1 MKKIYS
7 LIKASMS
14 SDMNLFKIKTSKKN
28 KFSKI
33 GTPII
38 ISFFLMLTIW
48 MYANMLFEQFSPL
61 HLQFIVISLFVF
73 ITSLMTIIE
82 GIYKTSALLYNCKDD
97 QLLLSLPIKKSTILF
112 VRILKFY
119 IFELLFNSM
128 FIIPLIIAYLRWAD
142 NIDSSFFLT
151 SFVMIFTLPIIPIVI
166 SCIIGAITSSVSSRF
181 KYKKITQTIVSIVF
195 LVLVLLLSYN
205 IENIINYIVKNATS
219 INDII
224 TKIYYPAGLYA
235 SLTTKFNLNDLLLFI
250 VINIS
255 ISIITIYLLSIS
267 YFKINTRL
275 KSITT
280 VKKSGNNN
288 KIVIRKKSQNFSL
301 IKKELLTFLETPV
314 FLINAGFGL
323 VLYLIAVITMSIKF
337 NKVLP
342 ILTDPNGL
350 NISKELIMNNIPVMI
365 LLLLSITAFM
375 TSISN
380 SLISLEGRNINILKS
395 LPISTKRILES
406 KINACLLITT
416 PILLVGNIVLFIR
429 FKIKI
434 VEALLL
440 LVLSILIP
448 LVSHFI
454 GLIINLK
461 YPKLDFENQA
471 EVVKQSTSSFLSVT
485 IGMILCVISYYLIS
499 KVMGKVQPLLILV
512 ISVVVFI
519 LIDLVLYLYLIKVG
533 TKEFNKL
540 TI

>member
-1 MKKIYS
+1 M
-7 LIKASMS
+7 
-14 SDMNLFKIKTSKKN
+14 
-28 KFSKI
+28 
-33 GTPII
+33 
-38 ISFFLMLTIW
+38 
-48 MYANMLFEQFSPL
+48 
-61 HLQFIVISLFVF
+61 
-73 ITSLMTIIE
+73 
-82 GIYKTSALLYNCKDD
+82 
-97 QLLLSLPIKKSTILF
+97 
-112 VRILKFY
+112 
-119 IFELLFNSM
+119 
-128 FIIPLIIAYLRWAD
+128 
-142 NIDSSFFLT
+142 
-151 SFVMIFTLPIIPIVI
+151 
-166 SCIIGAITSSVSSRF
+166 
-181 KYKKITQTIVSIVF
+181 
-195 LVLVLLLSYN
+195 
-205 IENIINYIVKNATS
+205 
-219 INDII
+219 
-224 TKIYYPAGLYA
+224 
-235 SLTTKFNLNDLLLFI
+235 
-250 VINIS
+250 
-255 ISIITIYLLSIS
+255 
-267 YFKINTRL
+267 
-275 KSITT
+275 
-280 VKKSGNNN
+280 
-288 KIVIRKKSQNFSL
+288 
-301 IKKELLTFLETPV
+301 KKELLTFLETPV

-434 VEALLL
+434 IEALLL

-461 YPKLDFENQA
+461 YSKLDYENQA

>member
-33 GTPII
+33 GIPII

-82 GIYKTSALLYNCKDD
+82 GIYKTSSLLYNCKDD

-250 VINIS
+250 VINLIL
-255 ISIITIYLLSIS
+255 SIITIYLLSIS

-280 VKKSGNNN
+280 VKKSSNN
-288 KIVIRKKSQNFSL
+288 KIVIRKKSQSL
-301 IKKELLTFLETPV
+301 SLMKKELLTFLETPV

-323 VLYLIAVITMSIKF
+323 VLYLIAVIIMSIKF

-350 NISKELIMNNIPVMI
+350 NISKELIMNNFPIII

-395 LPISTKRILES
+395 LPISTKKILES

-461 YPKLDFENQA
+461 YPKLDYENQT

-519 LIDLVLYLYLIKVG
+519 LIDLV
-533 TKEFNKL
+533 
-540 TI
+540 